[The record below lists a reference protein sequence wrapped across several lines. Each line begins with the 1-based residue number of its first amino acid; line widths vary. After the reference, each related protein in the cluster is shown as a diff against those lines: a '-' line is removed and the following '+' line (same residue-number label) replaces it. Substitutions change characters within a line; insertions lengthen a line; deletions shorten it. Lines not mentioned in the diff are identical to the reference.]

1 MPNLTFV
8 LPHWL
13 YWSGLILFPIMAMV
27 IVRKRKSETG
37 PRPAVTAPIG
47 YMLWLG
53 GGFIGLHRYYVKS
66 ALGLIYVPLFLFILY
81 GNAEHRESRVEL
93 STAANNVSS
102 LQNLV
107 KRYEKR
113 LARRDSSRTKRQLAG
128 VKKELV
134 PARKLHAELKSIHDD
149 WRNFSGGFAV
159 AIALLL
165 IFDAFRIPKLIRCCN
180 EIEGEAPPPAAIY
193 GAEVEAAGT
202 HEDPTLAIK
211 TKSTDFIDVI
221 SGWTGEFV
229 AFWSII
235 AVFVYYYEVLARYVF
250 NSPTNWAHEA
260 MFLMFGM
267 QYLIAGAYTLREDA
281 HVRVDVIY
289 LMLSDRAKVM
299 TDIVT
304 SLFFFVFA
312 GALLVTGVIFMMD
325 SVTVLEVSFTEW
337 AIQYWPV
344 KIMIALGAVLIFLQ
358 GVSKLIKDFVLLKR
372 RMA

>member
-1 MPNLTFV
+1 MPNLTFI

-13 YWSGLILFPIMAMV
+13 YWAGLILFPLAAMY
-27 IVRKRKSETG
+27 IVRKRQVSVG
-37 PRPAVTAPIG
+37 PRPAVTMPIG

-53 GGFIGLHRYYVKS
+53 GGFVGLHRFYVKNL
-66 ALGLIYVPLFLFILY
+66 LGLVYLPLFLLILY
-81 GNAEHRESRVEL
+81 GNIESRSARVEL

-113 LARRDSSRTKRQLAG
+113 LERRDSSRTRRQLAG
-128 VKKELV
+128 VKKELE
-134 PARKLHAELKSIHDD
+134 PAGKQLAEFQSIYDN
-149 WRNFSGGFAV
+149 WLSFSGTFAGL
-159 AIALLL
+159 IALLL
-165 IFDAFRIPKLIRCCN
+165 IFDAFQIPKLIRRCN

-193 GAEVEAAGT
+193 GADVETAGT
-202 HEDPTLAIK
+202 HEDPTLKIK
-211 TKSTDFIDVI
+211 SKSTHLIDVI

-267 QYLIAGAYTLREDA
+267 QYLIAGAYALREDS

-289 LMLSDRAKVM
+289 LMLSDRTKVV

-304 SLFFFVFA
+304 SIFFFVFA

-325 SVTVLEVSFTEW
+325 SIAVLEVSFTEC

-344 KIMIALGAVLIFLQ
+344 KIMIALGALLILLQ
-358 GVSKLIKDFVLLKR
+358 GISKLIKDFVLLKR